1 MWWDYGSFVVELWRF
16 AAELCVFLRYGGGIM
31 EFLWW
36 IYGCFVVFIDR
47 WCVCFGLMEGLR
59 WNYGDFVVEL

>member
-1 MWWDYGSFVVELWRF
+1 MVGLWKFCGRIMEVCGGIMF
-16 AAELCVFLRYGGGIM
+16 FFLRYGGGIM